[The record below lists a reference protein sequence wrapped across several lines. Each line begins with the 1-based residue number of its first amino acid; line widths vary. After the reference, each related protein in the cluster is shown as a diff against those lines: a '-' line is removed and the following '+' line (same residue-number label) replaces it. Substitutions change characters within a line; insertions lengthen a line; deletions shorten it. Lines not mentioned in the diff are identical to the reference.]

1 MVYLNCAISQ
11 EYSAGKK
18 QNLIRYSLLR
28 CQNCC
33 YCLVVMVIRRVD
45 VINQFIV
52 LFHKRL
58 ICIWFVVVHPHTK
71 GAQIID
77 NFLTIY
83 QSWHEIQVNDQ
94 S

>member
-1 MVYLNCAISQ
+1 
-11 EYSAGKK
+11 
-18 QNLIRYSLLR
+18 
-28 CQNCC
+28 
-33 YCLVVMVIRRVD
+33 MVIRRVD

-71 GAQIID
+71 GAQIIE

-94 S
+94 SWENSSLELGYLDEIKWLRICCIYNPTK

>member
-18 QNLIRYSLLR
+18 QNLIR
-28 CQNCC
+28 CC
-33 YCLVVMVIRRVD
+33 YCLAVMVIRRVD